1 MRSAALGSQTRLGI
15 EHSYPP
21 MAPLEWLHV
30 RSNGF
35 RGAVRR
41 DILPG
46 FSHTEAI
53 TQTVEHLIR
62 STQGTGVA
70 SEEMSFIL
78 SEFFFFFL
86 HLGSG
91 DVRNS
96 HANWKQTLGFVGFGC
111 HAGTR
116 WGSLLKPK
124 ATNSK
129 RVNAGGSV
137 SRSLSWHSSHS
148 VQKLL
153 KSPKPAL
160 SGTRAHR

>member
-78 SEFFFFFL
+78 SVFFSFCISA
-86 HLGSG
+86 LGMYEIHMQIGS
-91 DVRNS
+91 R
-96 HANWKQTLGFVGFGC
+96 
-111 HAGTR
+111 R
-116 WGSLLKPK
+116 WGLWGLD
-124 ATNSK
+124 AMQA
-129 RVNAGGSV
+129 RAGV
-137 SRSLSWHSSHS
+137 RC
-148 VQKLL
+148 
-153 KSPKPAL
+153 
-160 SGTRAHR
+160 